1 MQQTNVCRIA
11 TYAIFSFAKILIL
24 LLVEEYYISFNELT
38 TNIIIL
44 L

>member
-1 MQQTNVCRIA
+1 MQQTCLLHRRLCNFLIC
-11 TYAIFSFAKILIL
+11 KKLIL
-24 LLVEEYYISFNELT
+24 FLVKESYISFNELT